1 MKQEVGDVTVLINNA
16 GIVTGKRFNDCPD
29 DLVELTFKV
38 NTVAHFW
45 VRWIL
50 YILIY
55 GYIEKYW
62 ITIYCTA
69 SFVATY
75 IYDTA

>member
-38 NTVAHFW
+38 NTLAHFW
-45 VRWIL
+45 VCWML
-50 YILIY
+50 NILIY
-55 GYIEKYW
+55 IRLYIIKYW
-62 ITIYCTA
+62 ITIYCKLC
-69 SFVATY
+69 Y
-75 IYDTA
+75 